1 MSSMSTL
8 RLVIGRELRT
18 RGTSKA
24 YLLGMVAILV
34 VLSGAIVIPSVL
46 DDQTTSVDIGAV
58 GTGND
63 ALLDLT
69 RQLVTD
75 RAGDDE
81 VEFEVTTYA
90 DADAARVG
98 LADGDVSMVLVDGT
112 AILRESS
119 SAFSNDDLEQR
130 VQEAAATLAL
140 QDRLD
145 GSGVELAEITSVL
158 SSQPLEVRTVQGVA
172 DAEQDNARSFIAYAG
187 MMMLYMAILIFGAWT
202 LQGVTEEKSSRVV
215 EVLLATV
222 EPWQLLAGKVIGIGL
237 LGLAQFGITVAWALT
252 LIRVTGALN
261 LPVIPVDSAVTLVV
275 WFVLGFALYSTM
287 FATAGALVGRSEDAQ
302 SVSFPVSMTA
312 IVGFIVSFQ
321 ALSEPS
327 GVLARVTTFV
337 PLMSP
342 FVVPIRV
349 AFQEIAVWEQ
359 LLAVAVTVGL
369 VVVLIRIAA
378 RIYAG
383 GALHFAGRLGL
394 RAAWTGAR
402 ETSRG

>member
-24 YLLGMVAILV
+24 YLFGMLAILV
-34 VLSGAIVIPSVL
+34 VLSAAIVIPSVL
-46 DDQTTSVDIGAV
+46 DDQTTTVEIGAV
-58 GTGND
+58 GSGND
-63 ALLDLT
+63 DVLDLT
-69 RQLVTD
+69 RQLVID

-81 VEFEVTTYA
+81 VEFDVTTYA
-90 DADAARVG
+90 DTDAARAG
-98 LADGDVSMVLVDGT
+98 LADGEVELVLVDGT

-172 DAEQDNARSFIAYAG
+172 DAAQDEARSLIAYAG
-187 MMMLYMAILIFGAWT
+187 MMMLYLAILIFGAWT

-237 LGLAQFGITVAWALT
+237 LGLAQFGITVAWAMT

-302 SVSFPVSMTA
+302 SVAFPVSMTA
-312 IVGFIVSFQ
+312 IVGFFVSFQ
-321 ALSEPS
+321 ALSEPA

-337 PLMSP
+337 PFMSP

-349 AFQEIAVWEQ
+349 AFQEITVWEQ
-359 LLAVAVTVGL
+359 LLAVAVTAGL

-378 RIYAG
+378 RVYAG

-402 ETSRG
+402 ETSRS